1 MKVYLPPLRRPRIEM
16 VPLIDSF
23 FLLLAFF
30 MSSVLTMEVT
40 RGLPVELPK
49 AAAGSTTSE
58 EQRRVVTVTRDGGIQ
73 LDGKPVGLQGLKERL
88 FSDPGRGSLRVG
100 IRADGGASYEAV
112 VQVLAAVRGAGVERV
127 ILLAS
132 PEGAKEVSG

>member
-1 MKVYLPPLRRPRIEM
+1 M

-49 AAAGSTTSE
+49 ASAGSTSSE

-73 LDGKPVGLQGLKERL
+73 LDGEPVGLPGLKERL
-88 FSDPGRGSLRVG
+88 FSDPARGSLRVG

-112 VQVLAAVRGAGVERV
+112 VQVLAAVREAGVERV

-132 PEGAKEVSG
+132 PEGGKGVSG

>member
-1 MKVYLPPLRRPRIEM
+1 MKVYLPALRRPRIEM

-40 RGLPVELPK
+40 RGLPVDLPK
-49 AAAGSTTSE
+49 ASAGSTASE
-58 EQRRVVTVTRDGGIQ
+58 EQRRVVTVTRDGSVQ
-73 LDGKPVGLQGLKERL
+73 LDGEPVTLSGLKERL
-88 FSDPGRGSLRVG
+88 FSDPARASLRVG
-100 IRADGGASYEAV
+100 IRADGGASYQAV
-112 VQVLAAVRGAGVERV
+112 VQVLAAVREAGVERV